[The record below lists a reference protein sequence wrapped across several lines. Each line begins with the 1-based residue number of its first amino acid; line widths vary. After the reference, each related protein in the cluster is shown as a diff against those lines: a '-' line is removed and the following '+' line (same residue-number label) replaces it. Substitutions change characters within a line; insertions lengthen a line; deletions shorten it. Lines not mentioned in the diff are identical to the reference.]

1 MNFLAHLY
9 LSGENKDLSIGNF
22 IADFIKGSEFI
33 KFPEGIQQG
42 IILHRAI
49 DDFTDSHPVVL
60 ESKKR
65 LQPIYRH
72 YSGVIVDIY
81 YDHYLALD
89 WNQFHTQ
96 SLRNYV
102 DSRYALLNNNIN
114 VLPLKT
120 KQMLPYMI
128 QNDWLYNYQY
138 FEGIQKV
145 MNGMSGRSK
154 FNSKMEKSVKE
165 LQLYHE
171 DFRKE
176 FHLFF
181 PELIKFSHEMTK
193 NF

>member
-9 LSGENKDLSIGNF
+9 LSGNHKELGIGNF
-22 IADFIKGSEFI
+22 IADFIKGSEFTS
-33 KFPEGIQQG
+33 FPNKIQQG
-42 IILHRAI
+42 ILLHRAI
-49 DDFTDSHPVVL
+49 DDFTDKHPIVL

-81 YDHYLALD
+81 YDHFLALD
-89 WNQFHTQ
+89 WDQYHSQ
-96 SLRNYV
+96 PLRKYV
-102 DSRYALLNNNIN
+102 DSRYKLLQDNIGS
-114 VLPLKT
+114 LPFKT

-138 FEGIQKV
+138 LDGIQQV

-165 LQLYHE
+165 LQLHHHA
-171 DFRKE
+171 FRKE

-181 PELIKFSHEMTK
+181 PELKSFSEEMIKSF
-193 NF
+193 